1 MANVF
6 KVITKAGVSADSGS
20 PTTLLTVDSAKTEV
34 ILSLLLANKHT
45 DSIQATVIL
54 SSDTAQSGAGATNA
68 AAYIIKDCVIDKRN
82 SLEIMSGQ
90 KYILNTTDLLKVYA
104 DNANLDVVL
113 SYMEQ
118 DV

>member
-6 KVITKAGVSADSGS
+6 KVITKAGVGAVGS
-20 PTTLLTVDSAKTEV
+20 QTTLLTVPSAKTEV

-68 AAYIIKDCVIDKRN
+68 DAYIIKDVVVDKGN

>member
-1 MANVF
+1 MANIF
-6 KVITKAGVSADSGS
+6 KVITKAGVGAVGTQ
-20 PTTLLTVDSAKTEV
+20 TTLLTVPSAKTEV

-45 DSIQATVIL
+45 QSIKATVIL
-54 SSDTAQSGAGATNA
+54 SSNTAQSGGGATNA
-68 AAYIIKDCVIDKRN
+68 DAYIIKDVTIEEET

-104 DNANLDVVL
+104 DNANIDVVL

>member
-1 MANVF
+1 MANTF
-6 KVITKAGVSADSGS
+6 KVITKAGVSADSGN
-20 PTTLLTVDSAKTEV
+20 PTTLLDVDDDKTEV
-34 ILSLLLANKHT
+34 ILSLLLANKHS

-54 SSDTAQSGAGATNA
+54 SSNTAQSGAGATNA
-68 AAYIIKDCVIDKRN
+68 DAYIIKDVVVDKGN

-104 DNANLDVVL
+104 DNANLDIVL

>member
-6 KVITKAGVSADSGS
+6 KVITKASVSADSGS
-20 PTTLLTVDSAKTEV
+20 PTTLLTVDADKTEV

-45 DSIQATVIL
+45 QSIKATVIL
-54 SSDTAQSGAGATNA
+54 SSDTPQSGAGATNA
-68 AAYIIKDCVIDKRN
+68 DAYIIKDVTIEEET

-90 KYILNTTDLLKVYA
+90 KYILNTSDLLKVYA
-104 DNANLDVVL
+104 DNANIDVVL

>member
-6 KVITKAGVSADSGS
+6 KVITKAGVGAVGS
-20 PTTLLTVDSAKTEV
+20 QTTLLTVPSAKTEV
-34 ILSLLLANKHT
+34 ILSLLLANKHS

-54 SSDTAQSGAGATNA
+54 SSDTTQSGAAQNA
-68 AAYIIKDCVIDKRN
+68 DAYIIKDVVVDKGN

>member
-1 MANVF
+1 MANIF
-6 KVITKAGVSADSGS
+6 KVITKAGVGLVGS
-20 PTTLLTVDSAKTEV
+20 QTTLLTVPSAKTEV
-34 ILSLLLANKHT
+34 ILSLLLSNKHT
-45 DSIQATVIL
+45 DSIKATVII
-54 SSDTAQSGAGATNA
+54 SSDTTQSGASANA
-68 AAYIIKDCVIDKRN
+68 DVYIVKDVNIDKEN

-90 KYILNTTDLLKVYA
+90 KYILNTTDVLKVYA

>member
-20 PTTLLTVDSAKTEV
+20 PTTLLTVASAKTEV

-45 DSIQATVIL
+45 QSIKATVIL
-54 SSDTAQSGAGATNA
+54 SSNTTQTGGPTNA
-68 AAYIIKDCVIDKRN
+68 DVYIIKDVTIEEET

-90 KYILNTTDLLKVYA
+90 KYILNTADLLKVYA
-104 DNANLDVVL
+104 DNANIDIVL

>member
-6 KVITKAGVSADSGS
+6 KVITKAGVGASGS
-20 PTTLLTVDSAKTEV
+20 QTTLLTVPSAKTEV
-34 ILSLLLANKHT
+34 ILSLLLANKLT
-45 DSIQATVIL
+45 QGIKATVIL
-54 SSDTAQSGAGATNA
+54 SSDTTQSGASANA
-68 AAYIIKDCVIDKRN
+68 DAYIIKDVTIEDET
-82 SLEIMSGQ
+82 SLEKMSGQ

-104 DNANLDVVL
+104 DNANIDVVL

>member
-20 PTTLLTVDSAKTEV
+20 PTTLLDVDVDKTEV

-45 DSIQATVIL
+45 QSIKATVIL

-68 AAYIIKDCVIDKRN
+68 EAYIIKDVTIEEET

-90 KYILNTTDLLKVYA
+90 KYILNTSDLLKVYA
-104 DNANLDVVL
+104 DNANIDIVL

>member
-6 KVITKAGVSADSGS
+6 KVITKASVSADSGS
-20 PTTLLTVDSAKTEV
+20 PTTLLTVDDDKTEV

-68 AAYIIKDCVIDKRN
+68 EAYIIKDCVIDKRN

-104 DNANLDVVL
+104 DNANLDIVL

>member
-6 KVITKAGVSADSGS
+6 KVVTKAGVGAVGS
-20 PTTLLTVDSAKTEV
+20 QTTLLTVPSAKTEV
-34 ILSLLLANKHT
+34 ILSLLLANKHS

-54 SSDTAQSGAGATNA
+54 SSDTTQSGATQNA
-68 AAYIIKDCVIDKRN
+68 DVYIVKDVVIDKRN

>member
-6 KVITKAGVSADSGS
+6 KVITKAGVATDSNS
-20 PTTLLTVDSAKTEV
+20 PTTLITVPDSKTEI

-45 DSIQATVIL
+45 DSIKASVIL
-54 SSDTAQSGAGATNA
+54 SSNTTQSGASANA
-68 AAYIIKDCVIDKRN
+68 DTFIVKNAVINDGT

-104 DNANLDVVL
+104 DNANIDVVL